1 MPVSYPFDFTG
12 NSPANLVTNELHAV
26 SESTYGTYNF
36 IVPNFAPFFVDN
48 FSATITENNVT
59 RPLVEDVDFSFALE
73 YVTGTR
79 TVGKV
84 LYGAITLH
92 NLSATG
98 IITLNYQ
105 TLGGDIADRLLVL
118 TRLANMAY
126 NPRTTFFD
134 VLIDTPAAFPPVP
147 HYEDY
152 DNFYGQEEV
161 VKKLGEIRD
170 AIAANSSLTR
180 QEIINFMD
188 EMSNGTITAYVK
200 RAGDTMTGPL
210 FLHADPTQPLQ
221 AATKQYVDAVSA
233 AVSGIGGSLANY
245 ATISYVD
252 SQDATKVSK
261 SGDTMTGHLTLS
273 GDPSQPLHAATK
285 QYVDNVNTNIQ
296 GQITNL
302 QNQINTLNVDP
313 VTKQYV
319 DNRINEILVTLNNI
333 LLNI

>member
-1 MPVSYPFDFTG
+1 
-12 NSPANLVTNELHAV
+12 
-26 SESTYGTYNF
+26 YGTYNF

-161 VKKLGEIRD
+161 
-170 AIAANSSLTR
+170 
-180 QEIINFMD
+180 
-188 EMSNGTITAYVK
+188 
-200 RAGDTMTGPL
+200 
-210 FLHADPTQPLQ
+210 
-221 AATKQYVDAVSA
+221 
-233 AVSGIGGSLANY
+233 
-245 ATISYVD
+245 
-252 SQDATKVSK
+252 
-261 SGDTMTGHLTLS
+261 
-273 GDPSQPLHAATK
+273 
-285 QYVDNVNTNIQ
+285 
-296 GQITNL
+296 
-302 QNQINTLNVDP
+302 
-313 VTKQYV
+313 
-319 DNRINEILVTLNNI
+319 
-333 LLNI
+333 